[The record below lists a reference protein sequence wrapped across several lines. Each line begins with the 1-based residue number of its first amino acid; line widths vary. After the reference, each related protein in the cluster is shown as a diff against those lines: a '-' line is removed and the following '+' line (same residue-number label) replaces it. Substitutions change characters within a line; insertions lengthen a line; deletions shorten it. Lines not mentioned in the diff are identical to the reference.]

1 MLDGVGSN
9 LTKAENCVFCWG
21 FNSHI
26 FYSLPAAPEEPY
38 DGRTLYDRLKE
49 QKDKKDADF
58 EESRKFKNMIRGL
71 DDEDVDHLSNV
82 DTKRLELE
90 KQQRIEELK
99 EMREYREKVSAM
111 QEENED
117 KVRQN

>member
-1 MLDGVGSN
+1 
-9 LTKAENCVFCWG
+9 
-21 FNSHI
+21 
-26 FYSLPAAPEEPY
+26 
-38 DGRTLYDRLKE
+38 
-49 QKDKKDADF
+49 
-58 EESRKFKNMIRGL
+58 MIRGL

-117 KVRQN
+117 KVRKS